1 MVCACVGIAV
11 GKQVENSDSLCVC
24 ERVLLQGSEQ
34 EHWLSGFLWEELLQ
48 EGVQM
53 YCLCCPCVCVRVRPG
68 EGKAGCFCS

>member
-34 EHWLSGFLWEELLQ
+34 EH
-48 EGVQM
+48 
-53 YCLCCPCVCVRVRPG
+53 
-68 EGKAGCFCS
+68 

>member
-24 ERVLLQGSEQ
+24 ERVLLQGSE
-34 EHWLSGFLWEELLQ
+34 LSGFLWEELLQ

-53 YCLCCPCVCVRVRPG
+53 YCLCCLCVCV
-68 EGKAGCFCS
+68 